1 MQIHNNTLIAECSA
15 YDFKEMLEC
24 KKVKSWLK
32 SVSAFANTDGG
43 SLFYGVNDDGVIV
56 GLENPQAD
64 ADFISEMIKAR
75 LDPVPEVQLIPIE
88 HEGHTLLEVKVK
100 AGTLTPYY
108 YYQDGTRTAYMRIG
122 NESVE
127 CNSQQLLSLVLKGT
141 HMTWDSLPTQVDASK
156 HSFIILANTFRE
168 QTHQEWN
175 DKYLESFGLVTP
187 DGKLTNAG
195 LLFVDNCTV
204 FQSRIFCTRWTGLYK
219 DDAISSV
226 EHRANLVLLLKYG
239 MDFIKNYYS
248 WMLSVRG
255 LAKSTAFE
263 RVNTLKWLMYLAMDE
278 GWIHK
283 HPFKKFVCKPEYK
296 KRPFLSEEDLQRVIS
311 VKLSYRRQQAIRDMF
326 VFMCFSGLAH
336 ADLKELSYR
345 NVHTDSDGNTWLVGN
360 RVKTKAPYVVKL
372 LPIAVELIEKYRGVN
387 EFKVSPDRVFPVGE
401 IGSMEDSLKRIG
413 EKAGCSVRVSPHVG
427 RHTFATLALS
437 KGMPLETLQKVLG
450 HKTIISTQVYAELIN
465 PKIGEDTDRMREKI
479 GGMFRLAY

>member
-1 MQIHNNTLIAECSA
+1 MLWDARGKSGEAKHLNQELENIKAQISKHYQYLVDYDSFVSA
-15 YDFKEMLEC
+15 
-24 KKVKSWLK
+24 KKVYDRNNG
-32 SVSAFANTDGG
+32 FGG
-43 SLFYGVNDDGVIV
+43 DIHSL
-56 GLENPQAD
+56 
-64 ADFISEMIKAR
+64 M
-75 LDPVPEVQLIPIE
+75 
-88 HEGHTLLEVKVK
+88 
-100 AGTLTPYY
+100 
-108 YYQDGTRTAYMRIG
+108 
-122 NESVE
+122 
-127 CNSQQLLSLVLKGT
+127 
-141 HMTWDSLPTQVDASK
+141 
-156 HSFIILANTFRE
+156 
-168 QTHQEWN
+168 
-175 DKYLESFGLVTP
+175 ESF
-187 DGKLTNAG
+187 DI
-195 LLFVDNCTV
+195 
-204 FQSRIFCTRWTGLYK
+204 QI
-219 DDAISSV
+219 
-226 EHRANLVLLLKYG
+226 
-239 MDFIKNYYS
+239 
-248 WMLSVRG
+248 
-255 LAKSTAFE
+255 
-263 RVNTLKWLMYLAMDE
+263 RVNTLKWLMYLAMDG

-283 HPFKKFVCKPEYK
+283 HQFKKFVCKPEYK
-296 KRPFLSEEDLQRVIS
+296 KCPFLSEEDLQRVIS

-479 GGMFRLAY
+479 GGMFRLAN

>member
-1 MQIHNNTLIAECSA
+1 MRSTFRVLFYTKNQAIKNGRVPVMGRITVNGTTASFSCKRDVPLALWDAKGNCAKGKSEEARRLNRELENIKAQIGKHYQYLSDHDSFLTA
-15 YDFKEMLEC
+15 
-24 KKVKSWLK
+24 KKVYDRYNG
-32 SVSAFANTDGG
+32 FGEEIH
-43 SLFYGVNDDGVIV
+43 SLMEIFNIQIRDYKRQIGKT
-56 GLENPQAD
+56 
-64 ADFISEMIKAR
+64 KAQSTYR
-75 LDPVPEVQLIPIE
+75 
-88 HEGHTLLEVKVK
+88 
-100 AGTLTPYY
+100 
-108 YYQDGTRTAYMRIG
+108 
-122 NESVE
+122 
-127 CNSQQLLSLVLKGT
+127 
-141 HMTWDSLPTQVDASK
+141 
-156 HSFIILANTFRE
+156 
-168 QTHQEWN
+168 
-175 DKYLESFGLVTP
+175 GLV
-187 DGKLTNAG
+187 DEYKCLSCYLKDKLGTEDIP
-195 LLFVDNCTV
+195 LMSLD
-204 FQSRIFCTRWTGLYK
+204 
-219 DDAISSV
+219 
-226 EHRANLVLLLKYG
+226 
-239 MDFIKNYYS
+239 MDFIKNYYN

-311 VKLSYRRQQAIRDMF
+311 VK
-326 VFMCFSGLAH
+326 
-336 ADLKELSYR
+336 
-345 NVHTDSDGNTWLVGN
+345 
-360 RVKTKAPYVVKL
+360 
-372 LPIAVELIEKYRGVN
+372 LIEKYRGVN

-479 GGMFRLAY
+479 GGMFRLAN

>member
-1 MQIHNNTLIAECSA
+1 MRST
-15 YDFKEMLEC
+15 FR
-24 KKVKSWLK
+24 V
-32 SVSAFANTDGG
+32 
-43 SLFYGVNDDGVIV
+43 LFYTKNQAIKNGRVPVMGRITVNGTTASFSCKRDVPLALWDAKGNCAK
-56 GLENPQAD
+56 GKSEEARRLNRELEN
-64 ADFISEMIKAR
+64 IKAQIGKHYQYLSDHDSFLTAKNVYDR
-75 LDPVPEVQLIPIE
+75 YNGFGEEIHSLMEIFNIQIRDYKRQI
-88 HEGHTLLEVKVK
+88 GKTK
-100 AGTLTPYY
+100 AQSTY
-108 YYQDGTRTAYMRIG
+108 R
-122 NESVE
+122 
-127 CNSQQLLSLVLKGT
+127 
-141 HMTWDSLPTQVDASK
+141 
-156 HSFIILANTFRE
+156 
-168 QTHQEWN
+168 
-175 DKYLESFGLVTP
+175 GLV
-187 DGKLTNAG
+187 DEYKCLSCYLKDKLGTEDIP
-195 LLFVDNCTV
+195 LMSLD
-204 FQSRIFCTRWTGLYK
+204 
-219 DDAISSV
+219 
-226 EHRANLVLLLKYG
+226 
-239 MDFIKNYYS
+239 MDFIKNYYN

-336 ADLKELSYR
+336 VDLKELSYR
-345 NVHTDSDGNTWLVGN
+345 NVHTYSDGNTWLVGN

-479 GGMFRLAY
+479 GGMFRLAN